1 MTEKERKAGVIKA
14 VKTAYPKAGCSLK
27 HKSVWQLLCATI
39 LSAQCT
45 DERVNLTTPALFK
58 AYPTPKALGE
68 AKQED
73 VEKLIRSCG
82 FYKNKA
88 KSLIAASKIIAEIFK
103 GRVPKTM
110 EELTALP
117 GVARKTANVVL
128 GTGYGINDGIV
139 VDTHVSR
146 LSNRLGLTKNTEPE
160 KIEKDL
166 MKIVPREEWTD
177 FSHQLI
183 AHGRAICKARAP
195 KCQDCPLSSLCP
207 TRLRFM

>member
-1 MTEKERKAGVIKA
+1 MTEKERKATLVKA
-14 VKTAYPKAGCSLK
+14 VKAAYPKAGCSLK
-27 HKSVWQLLCATI
+27 HRGVWQLLCATI

-45 DERVNLTTPALFK
+45 DERVNLTTPSLFK
-58 AYPTPKALGE
+58 AYPSPKDLGN
-68 AKQED
+68 AGQED

-88 KSLIAASKIIAEIFK
+88 KSLIAASKIIAEKFK

-166 MKIVPREEWTD
+166 MRIVPREEWTD

-183 AHGRAICKARAP
+183 AHGRAVCQARAP
-195 KCQDCPLSSLCP
+195 KCAECPFSSFCP
-207 TRLRFM
+207 SAL

>member
-1 MTEKERKAGVIKA
+1 MTEKERKATIVKA
-14 VKTAYPKAGCSLK
+14 VKAAYPKAGCSLK
-27 HKSVWQLLCATI
+27 HSGVWQLLCATI

-45 DERVNLTTPALFK
+45 DERVNLTTPSLFK

-73 VEKLIRSCG
+73 VEKLIRPCG

-88 KSLIAASKIIAEIFK
+88 KSLIAASKIIAEKFK

-110 EELTALP
+110 EELIMLP

-146 LSNRLGLTKNTEPE
+146 LSRRLELTKNIEPE

-166 MKIVPREEWTD
+166 MRIVPREEWTD

-183 AHGRAICKARAP
+183 AHGRAVCNARAP
-195 KCQDCPLSSLCP
+195 KCAECPLSSLCP
-207 TRLRFM
+207 SAF

>member
-1 MTEKERKAGVIKA
+1 MTEKERKASVIKA
-14 VKTAYPKAGCSLK
+14 VKAAYPKAGCSLK
-27 HKSVWQLLCATI
+27 HRSVWQLMVATI

-45 DERVNLTTPALFK
+45 DERVNLTTPNLFK
-58 AYPTPKALGE
+58 AYPTPKALGV
-68 AKQED
+68 AKQEN

-88 KSLIAASKIIAEIFK
+88 KNIIAASKMIEENYK

-110 EELTALP
+110 EELTKLP

-146 LSNRLGLTKNTEPE
+146 LSNRLGLSKNTEPE

-166 MKIVPREEWTD
+166 VKIVPREEWTN
-177 FSHQLI
+177 FSHQFI
-183 AHGRAICKARAP
+183 AHGRAICQARNP
-195 KCQDCPLSSLCP
+195 KCADCPLKTFCP
-207 TRLRFM
+207 SKGV

>member
-1 MTEKERKAGVIKA
+1 MTEKERKARVVEA
-14 VKTAYPKAGCSLK
+14 VKAAYPKAGCSLR
-27 HKSVWQLLCATI
+27 HRSVWQLLCATI

-58 AYPTPKALGE
+58 AYPTPKEMGE

-88 KSLIAASKIIAEIFK
+88 KSLIAASKIIAVKHK

-146 LSNRLGLTKNTEPE
+146 LSNRLGLTKNGEPE

-166 MKIVPREEWTD
+166 MRIVPREEWTD

-183 AHGRAICKARAP
+183 AHGRSVCQARGP
-195 KCQDCPLSSLCP
+195 KCSDCVLADLCP
-207 TRLRFM
+207 SANK